1 MARRRGEFA
10 PSRIVG
16 CIKAAITLKS
26 FEEGMKEE
34 QRLFNQL
41 LVSPESRAM
50 QHVFFAER
58 AAAKLPKEFT
68 VQPAKIK
75 SVGIIGSGTMGG
87 GIAMSCAEAG
97 LSVLIEAVSQEFLDR
112 GARPVLD
119 RLTGPIQASVHDLV
133 TDGDRVVALWRGTAT
148 ALDGK
153 PYVNEY
159 AWSMAMRGGEIA
171 RVVASLDLV
180 ALDDLIR
187 RVPV

>member
-1 MARRRGEFA
+1 MVQRAYVDIMNVLTKTTVLVALLFA
-10 PSRIVG
+10 MIASAGPVH
-16 CIKAAITLKS
+16 AAPRDD
-26 FEEGMKEE
+26 E
-34 QRLFNQL
+34 QRIRDAFGRG
-41 LVSPESRAM
+41 VGGPESFYALLAEDVHWTVARA
-50 QHVFFAER
+50 EN
-58 AAAKLPKEFT
+58 P
-68 VQPAKIK
+68 
-75 SVGIIGSGTMGG
+75 SVYTSR
-87 GIAMSCAEAG
+87 
-97 LSVLIEAVSQEFLDR
+97 QDFLGR

-133 TDGDRVVALWRGTAT
+133 IDGDRVVALWRGTAT

-171 RVVASLDLV
+171 RVVAYLDLV